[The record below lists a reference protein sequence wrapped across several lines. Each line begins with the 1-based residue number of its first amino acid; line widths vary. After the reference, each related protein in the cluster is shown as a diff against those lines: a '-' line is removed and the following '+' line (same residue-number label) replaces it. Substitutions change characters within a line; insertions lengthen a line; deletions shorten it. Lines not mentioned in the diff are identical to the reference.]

1 MEQYQHHPSNRVS
14 QPIKQP
20 IKQPVGPSIAEQQ
33 LMAVVQRL
41 STLVE
46 QQARQVRRLENDVQ
60 QLREAIVRSSS

>member
-14 QPIKQP
+14 QPIKH
-20 IKQPVGPSIAEQQ
+20 PVGPSIAEQQ

-60 QLREAIVRSSS
+60 QLREAIVRSNS

>member
-1 MEQYQHHPSNRVS
+1 MEQYQHQPSNRVS

>member
-20 IKQPVGPSIAEQQ
+20 VGPSISEQQ

-60 QLREAIVRSSS
+60 QLREAIVRSNS